1 MPGVW
6 IRAFRLSNKPGDPL
20 KPFKKERDMSWEAQF
35 PLHAILILIDFAKKA
50 EDFSD
55 PYISRLAHKALKD
68 WDEARN

>member
-1 MPGVW
+1 
-6 IRAFRLSNKPGDPL
+6 
-20 KPFKKERDMSWEAQF
+20 MSWEAQF

>member
-1 MPGVW
+1 M
-6 IRAFRLSNKPGDPL
+6 NKPKGSQPGDKTVGNRPGD
-20 KPFKKERDMSWEAQF
+20 KNKERDMSWEAQF
-35 PLHAILILIDFAKKA
+35 PLGAILILIDFAKKA